1 MQFLEAFKLFLFSIH
16 VIAFTH
22 SETDHSLLVCLGDPH

>member
-1 MQFLEAFKLFLFSIH
+1 MQFLEEFKLFLFSIH

-22 SETDHSLLVCLGDPH
+22 SETDHFLLVCLSDPY